1 MLCPSLLAADKML
14 IKFAGTMSNLW
25 IRAFVVFL
33 EAQESASQN
42 QPRVLQQKKQETVD
56 HAQTWSNGQL
66 IAREVRYA
74 SCRPREGPD
83 HAGVATA
90 MDGQP
95 QASVWICSILLLWLA
110 CRMPDN
116 FFGTKCVIDVRT
128 SLPAIY
134 LPVKCHLISK
144 ATSPNI
150 SHISWHFTCQR
161 PRHQHHL

>member
-42 QPRVLQQKKQETVD
+42 QPRVLQQKKQENVD
-56 HAQTWSNGQL
+56 HAQSWSNGQL
-66 IAREVRYA
+66 LQERFGMQAVDRGKHLTMPGWQRQW
-74 SCRPREGPD
+74 
-83 HAGVATA
+83 
-90 MDGQP
+90 MDNHK
-95 QASVWICSILLLWLA
+95 QAFGYVLSF
-110 CRMPDN
+110 
-116 FFGTKCVIDVRT
+116 FFGLRT
-128 SLPAIY
+128 ACHTTFSALSALLMFEQVY

-161 PRHQHHL
+161 PRHQHYL